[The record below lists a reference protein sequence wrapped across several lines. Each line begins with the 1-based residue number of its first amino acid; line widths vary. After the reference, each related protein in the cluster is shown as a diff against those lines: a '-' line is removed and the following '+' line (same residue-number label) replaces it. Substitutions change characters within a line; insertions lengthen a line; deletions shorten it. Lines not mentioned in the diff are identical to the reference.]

1 MNEAE
6 RLARLIGEQPRPVH
20 GSLRVFG
27 DWFGKPYDNDH
38 TVARAAAEGDQ
49 LTIGFD
55 QGETLVVWQ
64 PRGGSIDATG
74 GLRISR
80 ATRVRFEHPYH
91 GRPQVPENRY
101 FTEHVVSGASVSAST
116 DADWYAPNFTPS
128 LAHAAVELLN
138 PRPGGEDAETPPI
151 RWRLHLASPPAVV
164 HEMLST
170 DAGRARFWAESTE
183 TLDGWIH
190 WHWPGGMQAQLR
202 VLADEPP
209 RLFRVEYFGG
219 STATFELADDGAGGT
234 DLTLTDDGVREVDWQ
249 ETHAGWV
256 SVLLALKAA
265 VDHVID
271 LRNHDDARTWEQG
284 YANN

>member
-1 MNEAE
+1 MSEAE

-38 TVARAAAEGDQ
+38 TVTRAAAEGDQ

-55 QGETLVVWQ
+55 EGETLVVWRPQ
-64 PRGGSIDATG
+64 GGFIDATN

-80 ATRVRFEHPYH
+80 ASRVRFEHFYH
-91 GRPQVPENRY
+91 GRPRVQQNRY
-101 FTEHVVSGASVSAST
+101 FVEHVVSGASVSART
-116 DADWYAPNFTPS
+116 DADWYTPHFAPS
-128 LAHAAVELLN
+128 AAHPAVELLN
-138 PRPGGEDAETPPI
+138 PRPAAEETETPPI

-170 DAGRARFWAESTE
+170 DAGRSRFWAESTE

-190 WHWPGGMQAQLR
+190 WHWPGGMQAQTR
-202 VLADEPP
+202 VLANEPP
-209 RLFRVEYFGG
+209 RLFRVGYLGG

-234 DLTLTDDGVREVDWQ
+234 DLTLTDEGVREVDWL

-265 VDHVID
+265 ADHGD
-271 LRNHDDARTWEQG
+271 ELRNHDDARSWEQG
-284 YANN
+284 YADN

>member
-6 RLARLIGEQPRPVH
+6 RLARLIGEQPSAVH

-38 TVARAAAEGDQ
+38 SVTRASAEDDRLRLDFGD
-49 LTIGFD
+49 
-55 QGETLVVWQ
+55 GETLLVWQ
-64 PRGGSIDATG
+64 PRGGFIDATN

-80 ATRVRFEHPYH
+80 AVRVRFEHFYY

-101 FTEHVVSGASVSAST
+101 FVEHVVSAASVSASSN
-116 DADWYAPNFTPS
+116 ADWYTPHFAPS

-138 PRPGGEDAETPPI
+138 PRPDGEDADTPPI
-151 RWRLHLASPPAVV
+151 RWRLRLASPPAVV
-164 HEMLST
+164 HDMLST
-170 DAGRARFWAESTE
+170 DAGRARFWAESTQ
-183 TLDGWIH
+183 TVDGWIH
-190 WHWPGGMQAQLR
+190 WQWPGGMRAHR
-202 VLADEPP
+202 RILADEPP

-219 STATFELADDGAGGT
+219 SIATFELADDGAGGT
-234 DLTLTDDGVREVDWQ
+234 DLTLTDEGVSEADWL

-265 VDHVID
+265 ADHGID
-271 LRNHDDARTWEQG
+271 LRNHDDARSWEQG
-284 YANN
+284 YADN